1 MIDNLIVWIV
11 ITNYINWILLR
22 FRICLLCLMM
32 FLIIIGEFWMYGLV
46 FVIGG
51 IVRLS
56 GLLLRV
62 VVRGLRHD
70 GVVVGFAL
78 FFIFY
83 FWSLLY
89 NIARI

>member
-1 MIDNLIVWIV
+1 
-11 ITNYINWILLR
+11 
-22 FRICLLCLMM
+22 
-32 FLIIIGEFWMYGLV
+32 MYGLV

-83 FWSLLY
+83 F
-89 NIARI
+89 